1 MSRITLTVTG
11 DLPRTLGDF
20 LRKEHGI
27 SAMTVRRLK
36 NVPDGVTRRGELVRT
51 VDDVFPGDEIC
62 LHLPESAPHE
72 KNFEMQIPVIY
83 ESEAVIAVN
92 KPVDVPCHP
101 SMLHRN
107 DTLANWFAAH
117 YPEDGFHLVGRLDR
131 NTSGAVLI
139 AKNTIAA
146 HALPDS
152 VRKRYYALVP
162 AGLSGSGMIDAPL
175 GRTAESVITR
185 CVRPDGLPAVTEY
198 EVIGGNEKCTLIALR
213 LRTGRTHQIR
223 VHMAYIGY
231 PLLGDSLYGGDC
243 TLLSEHALHCGEI
256 TFRSPENGQQ
266 VTVRAPLRA
275 DMRAILGGEYDV

>member
-1 MSRITLTVTG
+1 MSRMTLNVDG
-11 DLPRTLGDF
+11 DAPRTLGDF

-36 NVPDGVTRRGELVRT
+36 NVPDGVTRRGDLVRT
-51 VDDVFPGDEIC
+51 VDDVFPGDVIC
-62 LHLPESAPHE
+62 LHLPEESPHE
-72 KNFEMQIPVIY
+72 KNIEMQIPVLY
-83 ESEAVIAVN
+83 ESESLIVVN
-92 KPVDVPCHP
+92 KPVNVPCHP

-152 VRKRYYALVP
+152 VSKRYFALIP
-162 AGLSGSGMIDAPL
+162 PGLTGSGMIDAPL

-185 CVRPDGLPAVTEY
+185 CVRPDGHKAVTEY
-198 EVIGGNEKCTLIALR
+198 EVIGGNAQCTLVALR
-213 LRTGRTHQIR
+213 LHTGRTHQIR

-243 TLLSEHALHCGEI
+243 SLLSEHALHCGEI
-256 TFRSPENGQQ
+256 AFRSPADGQT
-266 VTVRAPLRA
+266 VTVKAPLRA
-275 DMRAILGGEYDV
+275 DMQAILGEEYV

>member
-1 MSRITLTVTG
+1 LSRMQLTVDG
-11 DLPRTLGDF
+11 DQKRTLGEF

-36 NVPDGVTRRGELVRT
+36 NVPDGVTRRGDLVRT
-51 VDDVFPGDEIC
+51 VDDVYPGDVIC
-62 LHLPESAPHE
+62 LHLPEESPHE
-72 KNFEMQIPVIY
+72 KNFAMQIPVLY
-83 ESEAVIAVN
+83 ASAAVIMVN

-146 HALPDS
+146 HSLPETVS
-152 VRKRYYALVP
+152 KRYFALVP
-162 AGLSGSGMIDAPL
+162 PGLSGSGMIDAPL

-185 CVRPDGLPAVTEY
+185 CVRPDGHPAKTEY
-198 EVIGGNEKCTLIALR
+198 EVIGGNENCTLIALR
-213 LRTGRTHQIR
+213 LHTGRTHQIR

-231 PLLGDSLYGGDC
+231 PLLGDALYGGDC

-256 TFRSPENGQQ
+256 TFCDPADGICR
-266 VTVRAPLRA
+266 TVKAPLRP
-275 DMRAILGGEYDV
+275 DMERIIRNA

>member
-1 MSRITLTVTG
+1 MTLIVSG
-11 DLPRTLGDF
+11 DAPRTLGEF
-20 LRKEHGI
+20 LRTEHGI

-51 VDDVFPGDEIC
+51 VDDVFPGDVIC
-62 LHLPESAPHE
+62 LHLPEASPHE
-72 KNFEMQIPVIY
+72 KNFEMQIPVLY
-83 ESEAVIAVN
+83 ESETAIVVN
-92 KPVDVPCHP
+92 KPVNVPCHP

-117 YPEDGFHLVGRLDR
+117 FAEDGFHLVGRLDR

-146 HALPDS
+146 HAMQETAA
-152 VRKRYYALVP
+152 KRYFALVP
-162 AGLSGSGMIDAPL
+162 PGLSGSGMIDAPL

-185 CVRPDGLPAVTEY
+185 CVRPDGHPAKTEY
-198 EVIGGNEKCTLIALR
+198 EVIGGNANCTLCALR
-213 LRTGRTHQIR
+213 LHTGRTHQIR

-256 TFRSPENGQQ
+256 TFCEPFSGKQM
-266 VTVRAPLRA
+266 TVKAPLRT
-275 DMRAILGGEYDV
+275 DMQEILGDDVIV